1 MFLSLL
7 YLSAVPAAGLP
18 TIYRQSPSLRPQGRP
33 WQSTHEVILDLPKQ
47 RLLLPIEDPDLF
59 PRRMEVMYRQA
70 GFLYG
75 PSLLG
80 NSSYFPTGLLGDVM
94 AKQHQ
99 DQWYEDAM
107 WLVDTVHEEEVA
119 VLAAI
124 QQV

>member
-1 MFLSLL
+1 
-7 YLSAVPAAGLP
+7 
-18 TIYRQSPSLRPQGRP
+18 
-33 WQSTHEVILDLPKQ
+33 
-47 RLLLPIEDPDLF
+47 
-59 PRRMEVMYRQA
+59 MYRQA

>member
-1 MFLSLL
+1 
-7 YLSAVPAAGLP
+7 
-18 TIYRQSPSLRPQGRP
+18 
-33 WQSTHEVILDLPKQ
+33 
-47 RLLLPIEDPDLF
+47 
-59 PRRMEVMYRQA
+59 
-70 GFLYG
+70 
-75 PSLLG
+75 
-80 NSSYFPTGLLGDVM
+80 M